1 MAPRLRPRYE
11 RPGQFV
17 VPLGRKR
24 LGSAAA
30 SCATAF
36 EGAEP
41 PAGLR
46 YPSFV
51 ELNIVQELIETHL
64 PGSRASVDDF
74 MGAGGD
80 HLAVRVEAEQFVGK
94 SLIEQH
100 KMIYAAVQ
108 EHLDSGAIHALS
120 ITTVPIA
127 PGAST

>member
-1 MAPRLRPRYE
+1 
-11 RPGQFV
+11 
-17 VPLGRKR
+17 
-24 LGSAAA
+24 
-30 SCATAF
+30 
-36 EGAEP
+36 
-41 PAGLR
+41 
-46 YPSFV
+46 V
-51 ELNIVQELIETHL
+51 ELSIVQELIETHL
-64 PGSRASVDDF
+64 PGSRVSVDDF

-80 HLAVRVEAEQFVGK
+80 HLAVRVEAEQFTGK